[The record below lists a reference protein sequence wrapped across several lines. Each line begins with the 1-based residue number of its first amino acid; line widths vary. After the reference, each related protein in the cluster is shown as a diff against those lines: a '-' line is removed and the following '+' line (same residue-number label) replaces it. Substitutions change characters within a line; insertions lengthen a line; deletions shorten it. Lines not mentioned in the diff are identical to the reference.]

1 MLGKSKLYLTT
12 LVLFALSADHAVA
25 GFLRYTPPPTPTPVP
40 ELDGPGALAA
50 LALLASVVA
59 VLFNR
64 SRAR

>member
-1 MLGKSKLYLTT
+1 MLGKTKLYLTT
-12 LVLFALSADHAVA
+12 LAVFALYADHAFA
-25 GFLRYTPPPTPTPVP
+25 GFLRYTPPPTPVP